1 MIPSLE
7 HNYHCSIRGCLKTCQ
22 ASQATHHQMD
32 HGDPDHGGTRL
43 GDIRIILRSAA
54 VPTTPGEG
62 PLHDPACW
70 QQEDALDPVGALDHL
85 QADFAPGPSLP
96 DPGDERPRLRLI
108 GPDHAQAR
116 TAVPQGVQQG
126 HGPVAVWHAGGRDHD
141 REEQPERVD
150 EEVPCAAVDLCGRVV
165 AVAPP
170 VSVVFTDCRS
180 MIPAL
185 SWRRFPAA
193 TRTSPRSRSGIRCH
207 VPACC
212 QRQQYG

>member
-1 MIPSLE
+1 MTYASRLFCHRE
-7 HNYHCSIRGCLKTCQ
+7 MDKVELRGCLKTCQ

-141 REEQPERVD
+141 REEQPESVD
-150 EEVPCAAVDLCGRVV
+150 EEVPCAAVDMCGRVV

-170 VSVVFTDCRS
+170 GQSHQPRLFRMVYDGG
-180 MIPAL
+180 
-185 SWRRFPAA
+185 RRAFNDLLY
-193 TRTSPRSRSGIRCH
+193 SLHGM
-207 VPACC
+207 
-212 QRQQYG
+212 